1 MLEDVRLYLKKKAQ
15 DLDLERADVLV
26 AIQALLDKNYP
37 AKTKAKSLNEGVLKI
52 ITASAAVAGE
62 LRLRQAELIKQFTE
76 TTTRPIER
84 LNIQITDLS

>member
-15 DLDLERADVLV
+15 DLDLDRADVLV

-37 AKTKAKSLNEGVLKI
+37 AKTKAKSLNAGVLKI
-52 ITASAAVAGE
+52 ITSSAAVASE